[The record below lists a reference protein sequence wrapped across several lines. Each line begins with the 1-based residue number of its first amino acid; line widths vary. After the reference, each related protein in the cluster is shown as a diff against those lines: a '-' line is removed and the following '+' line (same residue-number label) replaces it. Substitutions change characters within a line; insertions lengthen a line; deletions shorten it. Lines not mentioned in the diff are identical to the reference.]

1 MLFKNSRF
9 IYYVKQTYKGSNP
22 STSEAKFKRKE
33 TYHLT
38 ILTGSFFGIIWFS
51 HGSMTGNW
59 SISWFLIPLITE
71 VFSWMQFDTFS
82 FSSNLPSERKYFRNA
97 HFAAQKTL
105 YLSSILW
112 KCLWTRCKTLAVPH
126 LSNFQILGF
135 YEASVCPLGTLGCG
149 KAGGSPL
156 VGCLCP

>member
-59 SISWFLIPLITE
+59 SIS
-71 VFSWMQFDTFS
+71 
-82 FSSNLPSERKYFRNA
+82 
-97 HFAAQKTL
+97 
-105 YLSSILW
+105 
-112 KCLWTRCKTLAVPH
+112 
-126 LSNFQILGF
+126 
-135 YEASVCPLGTLGCG
+135 
-149 KAGGSPL
+149 
-156 VGCLCP
+156 